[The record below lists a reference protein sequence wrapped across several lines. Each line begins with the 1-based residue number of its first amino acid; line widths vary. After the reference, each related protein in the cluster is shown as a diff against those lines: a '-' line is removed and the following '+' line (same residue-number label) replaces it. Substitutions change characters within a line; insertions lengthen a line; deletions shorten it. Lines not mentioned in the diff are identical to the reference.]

1 MSYVVMFGYGKG
13 LGHCLCDHVWFRVW
27 VGLRFGL
34 ALFKRTNIN
43 KMKIKNWLFGYGD
56 LGSH

>member
-43 KMKIKNWLFGYGD
+43 KMKIKN
-56 LGSH
+56 